1 MPSVASTVVTSAELS
16 TPPLRVLPADD
27 AQRRV
32 LHNEVHAR
40 PSARIRMPALV
51 VYVAVLNEGIT
62 REMEWQHLRQLPGQ
76 EGLTLEH
83 LSGNFQRLRFA
94 NHTLKWER
102 HTEFTRYSLVQAL
115 PEDAL
120 THGDD
125 DTLIQSLVVAPQ
137 WLATIPG
144 APWPRS

>member
-1 MPSVASTVVTSAELS
+1 MNTRAPLLPPNDPQREL
-16 TPPLRVLPADD
+16 
-27 AQRRV
+27 

-94 NHTLKWER
+94 NHTLTVGVINHQHQVMR
-102 HTEFTRYSLVQAL
+102 AADRV
-115 PEDAL
+115 D
-120 THGDD
+120 
-125 DTLIQSLVVAPQ
+125 LI
-137 WLATIPG
+137 
-144 APWPRS
+144 